1 MNRAGKQAAIQGLKV
16 KMRYNWGMEET
27 RPHKA
32 LFLLP
37 VALALVLLVGSLA
50 WPDRVQAGSPL
61 LDGGGLPTRTPTQPP
76 PTLTPTATQD
86 SIFPP
91 TATHTQVPGSPNELL
106 APNAGMTA
114 EQPSR
119 FSFLSC
125 WPFALVVLLVLI
137 IGVMWLSGRLRQNTV

>member
-1 MNRAGKQAAIQGLKV
+1 
-16 KMRYNWGMEET
+16 MEET

-50 WPDRVQAGSPL
+50 WPARVQAGSPL
-61 LDGGGLPTRTPTQPP
+61 LDGGGLPTHTRTPTQPP
-76 PTLTPTATQD
+76 PNLTPTATQD
-86 SIFPP
+86 NIFPP
-91 TATHTQVPGSPNELL
+91 TATNTLVPGSPNELL
-106 APNAGMTA
+106 APNAGVTA

-125 WPFALVVLLVLI
+125 WPFALVVLLLLI
-137 IGVMWLSGRLRQNTV
+137 IGVMWLSGRLRQNNVNI